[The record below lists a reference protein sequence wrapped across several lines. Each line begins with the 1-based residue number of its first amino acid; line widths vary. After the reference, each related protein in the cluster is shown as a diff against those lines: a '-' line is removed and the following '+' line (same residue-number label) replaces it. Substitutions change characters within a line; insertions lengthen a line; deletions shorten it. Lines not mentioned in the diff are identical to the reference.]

1 MKRISYDKEN
11 DLLFIHKGFY
21 ENEKFKTNIDIGDLI
36 LDLSTKKRIV
46 GIEII
51 NASEF
56 LKEFGI
62 GKSTMENMEDA
73 KFEAQIKPNSIIIGL
88 KLKTKKEEIPA
99 KIAVP
104 LHTKF

>member
-1 MKRISYDKEN
+1 MKTISYDKEN
-11 DLLFIHKGFY
+11 DLLFIHKGLH

-56 LKEFGI
+56 LKEFGV
-62 GKSTMENMEDA
+62 GRAVMENMEDA
-73 KFEAQIKPNSIIIGL
+73 KFDATIKPTSITIGL
-88 KLKTKKEEIPA
+88 MFKTKEKQIPA

-104 LHTKF
+104 IGIN